1 MNANR
6 TKILSTA
13 ALIAILFIQ
22 IFWMWNTYNINARQ
36 LGKECDEILEEA
48 IALELDKTNRCDSFF
63 ESGDTV
69 ANSNIYNST
78 LSLYDAIYK
87 KSHQDANIDTLTII
101 ADSIIK
107 AKKSPFRIAINK
119 VNMKTGK
126 VMEGKNINSNIF
138 PFLEEVKTNI
148 LPVRLDNSVG
158 FQMTI
163 TNGSI
168 YIFSHNWV
176 LLLISILIS
185 IVIILSIIDQ
195 INYINEQERVRL
207 LREDFS
213 YAMVHDM
220 KSPLTS
226 IIMGTRYL
234 HSGVLEKKPEIKEK
248 YFAIVE
254 DEAQHLL
261 ALINRLLTISKLE
274 HGKLTI
280 RKTEVDLEEM
290 IADVADKYEAK
301 SSKPIHITTDIA
313 CSTALADEEYLKEA
327 ISNMVDNATKYSK
340 DEINIKISTS
350 EDDHHIYIK
359 VYDEGIGI
367 AKSELKTI
375 FNRYERA
382 AEHEKN
388 PQKTRGGFGIGLN
401 YVLQVIQAHGGKIS
415 VKSEKGKYSE
425 FTISLPKYLTIK
437 TLAQMAL

>member
-13 ALIAILFIQ
+13 ALIAILLIQ
-22 IFWMWNTYNINARQ
+22 MFWMWNTYNINARK

-107 AKKSPFRIAINK
+107 AEKSPFRIAINK

-148 LPVRLDNSVG
+148 LPVRLDYSVG

-168 YIFSHNWV
+168 YIIRHNWV

-185 IVIILSIIDQ
+185 IVIILSLIDQ
-195 INYINEQERVRL
+195 INYIDEQERVRL

-226 IIMGTRYL
+226 IIMGTKYL
-234 HSGVLEKKPEIKEK
+234 HSGVLEKKPEMKEK
-248 YFAIVE
+248 YFCIVE

-274 HGKLTI
+274 HGKLHI
-280 RKTEVDLEEM
+280 QKAEVNLETM
-290 IADVADKYEAK
+290 IEDVVDKYKAK
-301 SSKPIHITTDIA
+301 SAKPIHITTRFGTT
-313 CSTALADEEYLKEA
+313 SALADEEYLKEA
-327 ISNMVDNATKYSK
+327 ISNLVDNATKYSK
-340 DEINIKISTS
+340 EEINIQISTL
-350 EDDHHIYIK
+350 ENDKNVYIK
-359 VYDEGIGI
+359 VFDEGIGI
-367 AKSELKTI
+367 AKSELKNI
-375 FNRYERA
+375 FNRFERA
-382 AEHEKN
+382 AEHERDAR
-388 PQKTRGGFGIGLN
+388 KTRGGFGIGLN
-401 YVLQVIQAHGGKIS
+401 YVLQVINAHGGRIS
-415 VKSEKGKYSE
+415 VKSEKDKWSE
-425 FTISLPKYLTIK
+425 FTISLPKY
-437 TLAQMAL
+437 

>member
-13 ALIAILFIQ
+13 ALIAILLIQ
-22 IFWMWNTYNINARQ
+22 MFWMWNTYNINARQ
-36 LGKECDEILEEA
+36 LGKEYDEILKKT

-69 ANSNIYNST
+69 AYSNIYNST

-107 AKKSPFRIAINK
+107 AKKLPFRIAINK

-148 LPVRLDNSVG
+148 LPVRLDYSVG

-168 YIFSHNWV
+168 YIIRHNWV

-185 IVIILSIIDQ
+185 IVIILSLIDQ
-195 INYINEQERVRL
+195 INYIDEQERVRL

-226 IIMGTRYL
+226 IIMGTKYL
-234 HSGVLEKKPEIKEK
+234 HSGVLEKKPEMKEK
-248 YFAIVE
+248 YFCIVE

-274 HGKLTI
+274 HGKLHI
-280 RKTEVDLEEM
+280 QKAEVNLETM
-290 IADVADKYEAK
+290 IEDVVDKYKAK
-301 SSKPIHITTDIA
+301 SAKPIHIITRFGAT
-313 CSTALADEEYLKEA
+313 SALADEEYLKEA
-327 ISNMVDNATKYSK
+327 ISNLVDNATKYSK
-340 DEINIKISTS
+340 EEINIEISTL
-350 EDDHHIYIK
+350 ENDKNVYIK
-359 VYDEGIGI
+359 VFDEGIGI

-375 FNRYERA
+375 FNRFERA
-382 AEHEKN
+382 AEHERDAR
-388 PQKTRGGFGIGLN
+388 KTRGGFGIGLN
-401 YVLQVIQAHGGKIS
+401 YVLQVINAHGGKIS
-415 VKSEKGKYSE
+415 VKSEKDKWSE
-425 FTISLPKYLTIK
+425 FTISLPKY
-437 TLAQMAL
+437 

>member
-13 ALIAILFIQ
+13 ALIAILLIQ
-22 IFWMWNTYNINARQ
+22 MFWMWNTYNINARQ
-36 LGKECDEILEEA
+36 LGKEYDEILKKT

-69 ANSNIYNST
+69 AYSNIYNST

-107 AKKSPFRIAINK
+107 AEKLPFRIDINK

-126 VMEGKNINSNIF
+126 VIEGKNINSNIF

-148 LPVRLDNSVG
+148 LPVRLDYSVG

-168 YIFSHNWV
+168 YIIRHNWV

-185 IVIILSIIDQ
+185 IVIILSLIDQ
-195 INYINEQERVRL
+195 INYIDEQERVRL

-226 IIMGTRYL
+226 IIMGTKYL
-234 HSGVLEKKPEIKEK
+234 HSGVLEKKPEMKEK
-248 YFAIVE
+248 YFCIVE

-274 HGKLTI
+274 HGKLHI
-280 RKTEVDLEEM
+280 QKAEVNLETM
-290 IADVADKYEAK
+290 IEDVVDKYKAK
-301 SSKPIHITTDIA
+301 SAKPIHITTRFGA
-313 CSTALADEEYLKEA
+313 TSALADEEYLKEA
-327 ISNMVDNATKYSK
+327 ISNLVDNATKYSK
-340 DEINIKISTS
+340 EDINIEISTL
-350 EDDHHIYIK
+350 EDDRNVYIK
-359 VYDEGIGI
+359 VFDEGIGI

-375 FNRYERA
+375 FNRFERA
-382 AEHEKN
+382 AEHEKDAR
-388 PQKTRGGFGIGLN
+388 KTRGGFGIGLN
-401 YVLQVIQAHGGKIS
+401 YVLQVINAHGGKIS
-415 VKSEKGKYSE
+415 VKSEKDKWSE
-425 FTISLPKYLTIK
+425 FTISLPKY
-437 TLAQMAL
+437 

>member
-1 MNANR
+1 MKTIR
-6 TKILSTA
+6 TKVLSII
-13 ALIAILFIQ
+13 ALIAVLFMLL
-22 IFWMWNTYNINARQ
+22 FWMLNT
-36 LGKECDEILEEA
+36 
-48 IALELDKTNRCDSFF
+48 F
-63 ESGDTV
+63 EMTV
-69 ANSNIYNST
+69 HQMGYDDIWT
-78 LSLYDAIYK
+78 LSP
-87 KSHQDANIDTLTII
+87 NV
-101 ADSIIK
+101 
-107 AKKSPFRIAINK
+107 RIEA
-119 VNMKTGK
+119 
-126 VMEGKNINSNIF
+126 
-138 PFLEEVKTNI
+138 
-148 LPVRLDNSVG
+148 
-158 FQMTI
+158 
-163 TNGSI
+163 
-168 YIFSHNWV
+168 
-176 LLLISILIS
+176 LLIAFEQSKITLFSSILTTMV
-185 IVIILSIIDQ
+185 IVLSIIDQ
-195 INYINEQERVRL
+195 INYIDEQERVKL

-234 HSGVLEKKPEIKEK
+234 HSGVLEKKPDIKEK

-280 RKTEVDLEEM
+280 HKAEVDLASM
-290 IADVADKYEAK
+290 IADVTDKYEAK
-301 SSKPIHITTDIA
+301 SSKPIHITTHIA
-313 CSTALADEEYLKEA
+313 CSTVLADEEYLKEA

-340 DEINIKISTS
+340 DEINIQISTF
-350 EDDHHIYIK
+350 EDEKHIYIK

-382 AEHEKN
+382 TEHEKN

-425 FTISLPKYLTIK
+425 FTISLPK
-437 TLAQMAL
+437 

>member
-13 ALIAILFIQ
+13 ALIAILLIQ
-22 IFWMWNTYNINARQ
+22 MFWMWNTYNINARQ
-36 LGKECDEILEEA
+36 LGKECDKILEEA

-69 ANSNIYNST
+69 AYSNIYNST

-107 AKKSPFRIAINK
+107 AEKLPFRIDINK

-126 VMEGKNINSNIF
+126 VIEGKNINSNIF

-148 LPVRLDNSVG
+148 LPVRLDYSVG

-168 YIFSHNWV
+168 YIIRHNWV

-185 IVIILSIIDQ
+185 IVIILSLIDQ
-195 INYINEQERVRL
+195 INYIDEQERVRL

-226 IIMGTRYL
+226 IIMGTKYL
-234 HSGVLEKKPEIKEK
+234 HSGVLEKKPEMKEK
-248 YFAIVE
+248 YFCIVE

-274 HGKLTI
+274 HGKLHI
-280 RKTEVDLEEM
+280 QKAEVNLETM
-290 IADVADKYEAK
+290 IDDVADKYKAK
-301 SSKPIHITTDIA
+301 SAKPIHITTHIRTT
-313 CSTALADEEYLKEA
+313 TALADEEYLKEA
-327 ISNMVDNATKYSK
+327 ISNLVDNATKYSK
-340 DEINIKISTS
+340 EEINIQISTL
-350 EDDHHIYIK
+350 ENDKNVYIK
-359 VYDEGIGI
+359 VFDEGIGI

-375 FNRYERA
+375 FNRFERA
-382 AEHEKN
+382 AEHERDAR
-388 PQKTRGGFGIGLN
+388 KTRGGFGIGLN
-401 YVLQVIQAHGGKIS
+401 YVLQVINAHGGKIS
-415 VKSEKGKYSE
+415 VKSEKDKWSE
-425 FTISLPKYLTIK
+425 FTISLPKY
-437 TLAQMAL
+437 

>member
-13 ALIAILFIQ
+13 ALIAILLIQ
-22 IFWMWNTYNINARQ
+22 MFWMWNTYNINARQ
-36 LGKECDEILEEA
+36 LGKEYDEILKKT

-69 ANSNIYNST
+69 AYSNIYNST

-107 AKKSPFRIAINK
+107 AEKLPFRIDINK

-126 VMEGKNINSNIF
+126 VIEGKNINSNIF

-148 LPVRLDNSVG
+148 LPVRLDYSVG

-168 YIFSHNWV
+168 YIIRHNWV

-185 IVIILSIIDQ
+185 IVIILSLIDQ
-195 INYINEQERVRL
+195 INYIDEQERVRL

-226 IIMGTRYL
+226 IIMGTKYL

-248 YFAIVE
+248 YFCIVE

-274 HGKLTI
+274 HGKLHI
-280 RKTEVDLEEM
+280 QKAEVNLETM
-290 IADVADKYEAK
+290 IEDVVDKYKAK
-301 SSKPIHITTDIA
+301 SAKPIHITTRFGA
-313 CSTALADEEYLKEA
+313 TSTLADEEYLKEA
-327 ISNMVDNATKYSK
+327 ISNLVDNATKYSK
-340 DEINIKISTS
+340 EEINIEISTL
-350 EDDHHIYIK
+350 EDDRNVYIK
-359 VYDEGIGI
+359 VFDEGIGI

-375 FNRYERA
+375 FNRFERA
-382 AEHEKN
+382 AEHEKDAR
-388 PQKTRGGFGIGLN
+388 KTRGGFGIGLN
-401 YVLQVIQAHGGKIS
+401 YVLQVINAHGGKIS
-415 VKSEKGKYSE
+415 VKSEKDKWSE
-425 FTISLPKYLTIK
+425 FTISLPK
-437 TLAQMAL
+437 

>member
-13 ALIAILFIQ
+13 ALIAILLIQ
-22 IFWMWNTYNINARQ
+22 MFWMWNTYNINARQ

-69 ANSNIYNST
+69 AYSNIYNST

-107 AKKSPFRIAINK
+107 AEKLPFRIDINK

-126 VMEGKNINSNIF
+126 VIEGKNINSNIF

-148 LPVRLDNSVG
+148 LPVRLDYSVG

-168 YIFSHNWV
+168 YIIRHNWV

-185 IVIILSIIDQ
+185 IVIILSLIDQ
-195 INYINEQERVRL
+195 INYIDEQERVRL

-226 IIMGTRYL
+226 IIMGTKYL

-248 YFAIVE
+248 YFCIVE

-274 HGKLTI
+274 HGKLHI
-280 RKTEVDLEEM
+280 QKAEVNLETM
-290 IADVADKYEAK
+290 IDDVADKYKAK
-301 SSKPIHITTDIA
+301 SAKPIHITTHIRA
-313 CSTALADEEYLKEA
+313 TTALADEEYLKEA
-327 ISNMVDNATKYSK
+327 ISNLVDNATKYSK
-340 DEINIKISTS
+340 EEINIQISTL
-350 EDDHHIYIK
+350 ENDKNIYIK
-359 VYDEGIGI
+359 VFDEGIGI

-375 FNRYERA
+375 FNRFERA
-382 AEHEKN
+382 AEHERDAR
-388 PQKTRGGFGIGLN
+388 KTRGGFGIGLN
-401 YVLQVIQAHGGKIS
+401 YVLQVINAHGGKIS
-415 VKSEKGKYSE
+415 VKSEKDKWSE
-425 FTISLPKYLTIK
+425 FTISLPKY
-437 TLAQMAL
+437 

>member
-13 ALIAILFIQ
+13 ALIAILLIQ
-22 IFWMWNTYNINARQ
+22 MFWMWNTYNINARQ

-126 VMEGKNINSNIF
+126 VIEGKNINSNIF

-148 LPVRLDNSVG
+148 LPVRLDYSVG

-168 YIFSHNWV
+168 YIIRHNWV

-185 IVIILSIIDQ
+185 IVIILSLIDQ
-195 INYINEQERVRL
+195 INYIDEQERVRL

-226 IIMGTRYL
+226 IIMGTKYL
-234 HSGVLEKKPEIKEK
+234 HSGVLEKKPEMKEK
-248 YFAIVE
+248 YFCIVE

-274 HGKLTI
+274 HGKLHI
-280 RKTEVDLEEM
+280 QKAEVNLETM
-290 IADVADKYEAK
+290 IEDVVDKYKAK
-301 SSKPIHITTDIA
+301 SAKPIHITTRFGA
-313 CSTALADEEYLKEA
+313 TTALADEEYLKEA
-327 ISNMVDNATKYSK
+327 ISNLVDNATKYSK
-340 DEINIKISTS
+340 EEINIQISTL
-350 EDDHHIYIK
+350 ENDKNIYIK
-359 VYDEGIGI
+359 VFDEGIGI
-367 AKSELKTI
+367 AKSEQKTI
-375 FNRYERA
+375 FNRFERA
-382 AEHEKN
+382 AEHEKDAR
-388 PQKTRGGFGIGLN
+388 KTRGGFGIGLN
-401 YVLQVIQAHGGKIS
+401 YVLQVINAHGGKIS
-415 VKSEKGKYSE
+415 VKSEKDKWSE
-425 FTISLPKYLTIK
+425 FTISLPKY
-437 TLAQMAL
+437 

>member
-13 ALIAILFIQ
+13 ALIAILLIQ
-22 IFWMWNTYNINARQ
+22 MFWMWNTYNINARQ
-36 LGKECDEILEEA
+36 LGKEYDEILKKT

-69 ANSNIYNST
+69 AYCNIYNST

-107 AKKSPFRIAINK
+107 AEKLPFRIDINK

-126 VMEGKNINSNIF
+126 VIEGKNINSNIF

-148 LPVRLDNSVG
+148 LPVRLDYSVG

-168 YIFSHNWV
+168 YIIRHNWV

-185 IVIILSIIDQ
+185 IVIILSLIDQ
-195 INYINEQERVRL
+195 INYIDEQERVRL

-226 IIMGTRYL
+226 IIMGTKYL
-234 HSGVLEKKPEIKEK
+234 HSGVLEKKPEMKEK
-248 YFAIVE
+248 YFCIVE

-274 HGKLTI
+274 HGKLHI
-280 RKTEVDLEEM
+280 QKTEVNLETM
-290 IADVADKYEAK
+290 IEDVVDKYKAK
-301 SSKPIHITTDIA
+301 SAKPIHITTRFGA
-313 CSTALADEEYLKEA
+313 TSALADEEYLKEA
-327 ISNMVDNATKYSK
+327 ISNLVDNATKYSK
-340 DEINIKISTS
+340 EEINIEISTL
-350 EDDHHIYIK
+350 ENDRNVYIK
-359 VYDEGIGI
+359 VFDEGIGI

-375 FNRYERA
+375 FNRFERA
-382 AEHEKN
+382 AEHEKDAR
-388 PQKTRGGFGIGLN
+388 KTRGGFGIGLN
-401 YVLQVIQAHGGKIS
+401 YVLQVINAHGGRIS
-415 VKSEKGKYSE
+415 VKSEKDKWSE
-425 FTISLPKYLTIK
+425 FTISLPK
-437 TLAQMAL
+437 

>member
-13 ALIAILFIQ
+13 ALIAILLIQ
-22 IFWMWNTYNINARQ
+22 MFWMWNTYNINARQ
-36 LGKECDEILEEA
+36 LGKEYDEILKKT

-126 VMEGKNINSNIF
+126 VMEDKNINSNIF
-138 PFLEEVKTNI
+138 PFLEKVKTNI

-185 IVIILSIIDQ
+185 IVIILSLIDQ
-195 INYINEQERVRL
+195 INYIDEQERVRL

-226 IIMGTRYL
+226 IIMGTKYL

-248 YFAIVE
+248 YFCIVE

-274 HGKLTI
+274 HGKLHI
-280 RKTEVDLEEM
+280 QKAEVNLETM
-290 IADVADKYEAK
+290 IDDVADKYKAK
-301 SSKPIHITTDIA
+301 SAKPIHITTHIRTT
-313 CSTALADEEYLKEA
+313 TALADEEYLKEA
-327 ISNMVDNATKYSK
+327 ISNLVDNATKYSK
-340 DEINIKISTS
+340 EEINIQISTL
-350 EDDHHIYIK
+350 ENDKNVYIK
-359 VYDEGIGI
+359 VFDEGIGI

-375 FNRYERA
+375 FNRFERA
-382 AEHEKN
+382 AEHEKDAR
-388 PQKTRGGFGIGLN
+388 KTRGGFGIGLN
-401 YVLQVIQAHGGKIS
+401 YVLQVINAHGGKIS
-415 VKSEKGKYSE
+415 VKSEKDKWSE
-425 FTISLPKYLTIK
+425 FTISLPKY
-437 TLAQMAL
+437 

>member
-13 ALIAILFIQ
+13 ALIAILLIQ
-22 IFWMWNTYNINARQ
+22 MFWMWNTYNINARQ
-36 LGKECDEILEEA
+36 LGKEYDEILEEA

-148 LPVRLDNSVG
+148 LPVRLDYSVG

-168 YIFSHNWV
+168 YIIRHNWV

-185 IVIILSIIDQ
+185 IVIILSLIDQ
-195 INYINEQERVRL
+195 INYIDEQERVRL

-226 IIMGTRYL
+226 IIMGTKYL
-234 HSGVLEKKPEIKEK
+234 HSGVLEKKPEMKEK
-248 YFAIVE
+248 YFCIVE

-274 HGKLTI
+274 HGKLHI
-280 RKTEVDLEEM
+280 QKAEVNLETM
-290 IADVADKYEAK
+290 IDDVADKYKAK
-301 SSKPIHITTDIA
+301 SAKPIHITTHIRA
-313 CSTALADEEYLKEA
+313 TTALADEEYLKEA
-327 ISNMVDNATKYSK
+327 ISNLVDNATKYSK
-340 DEINIKISTS
+340 EEINIQISTL
-350 EDDHHIYIK
+350 ENDKNVYIK
-359 VYDEGIGI
+359 VFDEGIGI

-375 FNRYERA
+375 FNRFERA
-382 AEHEKN
+382 AEHERDAR
-388 PQKTRGGFGIGLN
+388 KTRGGFGIGLN
-401 YVLQVIQAHGGKIS
+401 YVLQVINAHGGKIS
-415 VKSEKGKYSE
+415 VKSEKDKWSE
-425 FTISLPKYLTIK
+425 FTISLPKY
-437 TLAQMAL
+437 

>member
-13 ALIAILFIQ
+13 ALIAILLIQ
-22 IFWMWNTYNINARQ
+22 MFWMWNTYNINARK

-107 AKKSPFRIAINK
+107 AEKLPFRIDINK

-126 VMEGKNINSNIF
+126 VIEGKNINSNIF

-148 LPVRLDNSVG
+148 LPVRLDYSVG

-168 YIFSHNWV
+168 YIIRHNWV

-185 IVIILSIIDQ
+185 IVIILSLIDQ
-195 INYINEQERVRL
+195 INYIDEQERVRL

-226 IIMGTRYL
+226 IIMGTKYL

-248 YFAIVE
+248 YFCIVE

-274 HGKLTI
+274 HGKLHI
-280 RKTEVDLEEM
+280 QKAEVNLETM
-290 IADVADKYEAK
+290 IEDVVDKYKAK
-301 SSKPIHITTDIA
+301 SAKPIHITTRFGTT
-313 CSTALADEEYLKEA
+313 SALADEEYLKEA
-327 ISNMVDNATKYSK
+327 ISNLVDNATKYSK
-340 DEINIKISTS
+340 EEINIQISTL
-350 EDDHHIYIK
+350 ENDKNVYIN
-359 VYDEGIGI
+359 VFDEGIGI

-375 FNRYERA
+375 FNRFERA
-382 AEHEKN
+382 AEHERDAR
-388 PQKTRGGFGIGLN
+388 KTRGGFGIGLN
-401 YVLQVIQAHGGKIS
+401 YVLQVINAHGGKIS
-415 VKSEKGKYSE
+415 VKSEKDKWSE
-425 FTISLPKYLTIK
+425 FTISLPKY
-437 TLAQMAL
+437 

>member
-13 ALIAILFIQ
+13 ALIAILLIQ
-22 IFWMWNTYNINARQ
+22 MFWMWNTYNINARK

-69 ANSNIYNST
+69 AYSNIYNST

-126 VMEGKNINSNIF
+126 VIEGKNINSNIF

-148 LPVRLDNSVG
+148 LPVRLDYSVG

-168 YIFSHNWV
+168 YIIRHNWV

-185 IVIILSIIDQ
+185 IVIILSLIDQ
-195 INYINEQERVRL
+195 INYIDEQERVRL

-226 IIMGTRYL
+226 IIMGTKYL
-234 HSGVLEKKPEIKEK
+234 HSGVLEKKPEMKEK
-248 YFAIVE
+248 YFCIVE

-274 HGKLTI
+274 HGKLHI
-280 RKTEVDLEEM
+280 QKAEVNLETM
-290 IADVADKYEAK
+290 IEDVVDKYKAK
-301 SSKPIHITTDIA
+301 SAKPIHITTRFGA
-313 CSTALADEEYLKEA
+313 TTALADEEYLKEA
-327 ISNMVDNATKYSK
+327 ISNLVDNATKYSK
-340 DEINIKISTS
+340 EEINIQISTL
-350 EDDHHIYIK
+350 ENDKNIYIK
-359 VYDEGIGI
+359 VFDEGIGI
-367 AKSELKTI
+367 AKSEQKTI
-375 FNRYERA
+375 FNRFERA
-382 AEHEKN
+382 AEHEKDAR
-388 PQKTRGGFGIGLN
+388 KTRGGFGIGLN
-401 YVLQVIQAHGGKIS
+401 YVLQVINAHGGKIS
-415 VKSEKGKYSE
+415 VKSEKDKWSE
-425 FTISLPKYLTIK
+425 FTISLPKY
-437 TLAQMAL
+437 

>member
-1 MNANR
+1 MNVNR

-13 ALIAILFIQ
+13 ALIAILLIQ
-22 IFWMWNTYNINARQ
+22 MFWMWNTYNINARQ
-36 LGKECDEILEEA
+36 LGKEYDEILKKT

-69 ANSNIYNST
+69 AYSNIYNST

-107 AKKSPFRIAINK
+107 AEKLPFRIDINK

-126 VMEGKNINSNIF
+126 VIEGKNINSNIF

-148 LPVRLDNSVG
+148 LPVRLDYSVG

-168 YIFSHNWV
+168 YIIRHNWV

-185 IVIILSIIDQ
+185 IVIILSLIDQ
-195 INYINEQERVRL
+195 INYIDEQERVRL

-226 IIMGTRYL
+226 IIMGTKYL

-248 YFAIVE
+248 YFCIVE

-274 HGKLTI
+274 HGKLHI
-280 RKTEVDLEEM
+280 QKAEVNLETM
-290 IADVADKYEAK
+290 IDDVADKYKAK
-301 SSKPIHITTDIA
+301 SAKPIHITTHIRTT
-313 CSTALADEEYLKEA
+313 TALADEEYLKEA
-327 ISNMVDNATKYSK
+327 ISNLVDNATKYSK
-340 DEINIKISTS
+340 EEINIQISTL
-350 EDDHHIYIK
+350 ENDKNVYIK
-359 VYDEGIGI
+359 VFDEGIGI

-375 FNRYERA
+375 FNRFERA
-382 AEHEKN
+382 AEHERDAR
-388 PQKTRGGFGIGLN
+388 KTRGGFGIGLN
-401 YVLQVIQAHGGKIS
+401 YVLQVINAHGGKIS
-415 VKSEKGKYSE
+415 VKSEKDKWSE
-425 FTISLPKYLTIK
+425 FTISLPKY
-437 TLAQMAL
+437 

>member
-13 ALIAILFIQ
+13 ALIAILLIQ
-22 IFWMWNTYNINARQ
+22 MFWMWNTYNINARQ
-36 LGKECDEILEEA
+36 LGKEYDEILKKT

-107 AKKSPFRIAINK
+107 AEKLPFRIDINK

-126 VMEGKNINSNIF
+126 VIEGKNINSNIF

-148 LPVRLDNSVG
+148 LPVRLDYSVG

-168 YIFSHNWV
+168 YIIRHNWV

-185 IVIILSIIDQ
+185 IVIILSLIDQ
-195 INYINEQERVRL
+195 INYIDEQERVRL

-226 IIMGTRYL
+226 IIMGTKYL
-234 HSGVLEKKPEIKEK
+234 HSGVLEKKPEMKEK
-248 YFAIVE
+248 YFCIVE

-274 HGKLTI
+274 HGKLHI
-280 RKTEVDLEEM
+280 QKAEVNLETM
-290 IADVADKYEAK
+290 IEDVVDKYKAK
-301 SSKPIHITTDIA
+301 SAKPIHITTRFGA
-313 CSTALADEEYLKEA
+313 TSALADEEYLKEA
-327 ISNMVDNATKYSK
+327 ISNLVDNATKYSK
-340 DEINIKISTS
+340 EEINIEISTL
-350 EDDHHIYIK
+350 EDDSNVYIK
-359 VYDEGIGI
+359 VFDEGIGI
-367 AKSELKTI
+367 AKSEQKTI
-375 FNRYERA
+375 FNRFERA
-382 AEHEKN
+382 AEHERDAR
-388 PQKTRGGFGIGLN
+388 KTRGGFGIGLN
-401 YVLQVIQAHGGKIS
+401 YVLQVINAHGGRIS
-415 VKSEKGKYSE
+415 VKSEKDKWSE
-425 FTISLPKYLTIK
+425 FTISLPKY
-437 TLAQMAL
+437 

>member
-1 MNANR
+1 MKINR
-6 TKILSTA
+6 AKILSTT
-13 ALIAILFIQ
+13 ALIAVLVMQ
-22 IFWMWNTYNINARQ
+22 LFWMWNTFEMTVHQMGYASIWGLTPNAR
-36 LGKECDEILEEA
+36 IEA
-48 IALELDKTNRCDSFF
+48 LLSAFMQSRF
-63 ESGDTV
+63 TV
-69 ANSNIYNST
+69 FT
-78 LSLYDAIYK
+78 
-87 KSHQDANIDTLTII
+87 
-101 ADSIIK
+101 
-107 AKKSPFRIAINK
+107 
-119 VNMKTGK
+119 
-126 VMEGKNINSNIF
+126 
-138 PFLEEVKTNI
+138 
-148 LPVRLDNSVG
+148 
-158 FQMTI
+158 
-163 TNGSI
+163 
-168 YIFSHNWV
+168 
-176 LLLISILIS
+176 SILTT

-195 INYINEQERVRL
+195 INYIDEQERIRL

-401 YVLQVIQAHGGKIS
+401 YVLQVIQAHGGKIC

>member
-6 TKILSTA
+6 TKILSTT

-22 IFWMWNTYNINARQ
+22 IFWMWNTYNINARK

-126 VMEGKNINSNIF
+126 VIEGKNINSNIF

-148 LPVRLDNSVG
+148 LPVRLDYSVG

-168 YIFSHNWV
+168 YIIRHNWV

-185 IVIILSIIDQ
+185 IVIILSLIDQ
-195 INYINEQERVRL
+195 INYIDEQERVRL

-226 IIMGTRYL
+226 IIMGTKYL

-248 YFAIVE
+248 YFCIVE

-274 HGKLTI
+274 HGKLHI
-280 RKTEVDLEEM
+280 QKAEVNLETM
-290 IADVADKYEAK
+290 IEDVVDKYKAK
-301 SSKPIHITTDIA
+301 SAKPIHITARFGTT
-313 CSTALADEEYLKEA
+313 SALADEEYLKEA
-327 ISNMVDNATKYSK
+327 ISNLVDNATKYSK
-340 DEINIKISTS
+340 EEINIQISTL
-350 EDDHHIYIK
+350 ENDKNVYIK
-359 VYDEGIGI
+359 VFDEDIGI

-375 FNRYERA
+375 FNRFERA
-382 AEHEKN
+382 AEHERDAR
-388 PQKTRGGFGIGLN
+388 KTRGGFGIGLN
-401 YVLQVIQAHGGKIS
+401 YVRQVINAHGGRIS
-415 VKSEKGKYSE
+415 VKSEKDKWSE
-425 FTISLPKYLTIK
+425 FTISLPKY
-437 TLAQMAL
+437 

>member
-13 ALIAILFIQ
+13 ALIAILLIQ
-22 IFWMWNTYNINARQ
+22 MFWMWNTYNINARQ

-69 ANSNIYNST
+69 AYSNIYNST

-107 AKKSPFRIAINK
+107 AEKLPFRIDINK

-126 VMEGKNINSNIF
+126 VIEGKNINSNIF

-148 LPVRLDNSVG
+148 LPVRLDYSVG

-168 YIFSHNWV
+168 YIIRHNWV

-185 IVIILSIIDQ
+185 IVIILSLIDQ
-195 INYINEQERVRL
+195 INYIDEQERVRL

-226 IIMGTRYL
+226 IIMGTKYL
-234 HSGVLEKKPEIKEK
+234 HSGVLEKKAEMKEK
-248 YFAIVE
+248 YFCIVE

-274 HGKLTI
+274 HGKLHI
-280 RKTEVDLEEM
+280 QKAEVNLETM
-290 IADVADKYEAK
+290 IEDVVDKYKAK
-301 SSKPIHITTDIA
+301 SAKPIHITTRFGA
-313 CSTALADEEYLKEA
+313 TSALADEEYLKEA
-327 ISNMVDNATKYSK
+327 ISNLVDNATKYSK
-340 DEINIKISTS
+340 EEINIEISTL
-350 EDDHHIYIK
+350 EDDRNVYIK
-359 VYDEGIGI
+359 VFDEGIGI

-375 FNRYERA
+375 FNRFERA
-382 AEHEKN
+382 AEHEKDAR
-388 PQKTRGGFGIGLN
+388 KTRGGFGIGLN
-401 YVLQVIQAHGGKIS
+401 YVLQVINAHGGKIS
-415 VKSEKGKYSE
+415 VKSEKDKWSE
-425 FTISLPKYLTIK
+425 FTISLPK
-437 TLAQMAL
+437 

>member
-13 ALIAILFIQ
+13 ALIAILLIQ
-22 IFWMWNTYNINARQ
+22 MFWMWNTYNINARK

-126 VMEGKNINSNIF
+126 VIEGKNINSNIF

-148 LPVRLDNSVG
+148 LPVRLDYSVG

-168 YIFSHNWV
+168 YIIRHNWV

-185 IVIILSIIDQ
+185 IVIILSLIDQ
-195 INYINEQERVRL
+195 INYIDEQERVRL

-226 IIMGTRYL
+226 IIMGTKYL

-248 YFAIVE
+248 YFCIVE

-274 HGKLTI
+274 HGKLHI
-280 RKTEVDLEEM
+280 QKAEVNLETM
-290 IADVADKYEAK
+290 IEDVVDKYKAK
-301 SSKPIHITTDIA
+301 SAKPIHIITRFGAT
-313 CSTALADEEYLKEA
+313 SALADEEYLKEA
-327 ISNMVDNATKYSK
+327 ISNLVDNATKYSK
-340 DEINIKISTS
+340 EEINIEISTL
-350 EDDHHIYIK
+350 EDDRNVYIK
-359 VYDEGIGI
+359 VFDEGIGI

-375 FNRYERA
+375 FNRFERA

-388 PQKTRGGFGIGLN
+388 ARKTRGGFGIGLN
-401 YVLQVIQAHGGKIS
+401 YVLQVINAHGGKIS
-415 VKSEKGKYSE
+415 VKSEKDKWSE
-425 FTISLPKYLTIK
+425 FTISLPK
-437 TLAQMAL
+437 

>member
-13 ALIAILFIQ
+13 ALIAILLIQ
-22 IFWMWNTYNINARQ
+22 MFWMWNTYNINARQ
-36 LGKECDEILEEA
+36 LGKEYDEILKKT

-69 ANSNIYNST
+69 AYSNIYNST

-107 AKKSPFRIAINK
+107 AEKLPFRIDINK

-126 VMEGKNINSNIF
+126 VIEGKNINSNIF

-148 LPVRLDNSVG
+148 LPVRLDYSVG

-168 YIFSHNWV
+168 YIIRHNWV

-185 IVIILSIIDQ
+185 IVIILSLIDQ
-195 INYINEQERVRL
+195 INYIDEQERVRL

-226 IIMGTRYL
+226 IIMGTKYL
-234 HSGVLEKKPEIKEK
+234 HSGVLEKKPEMKEK
-248 YFAIVE
+248 YFCIVE

-274 HGKLTI
+274 HGKLHI
-280 RKTEVDLEEM
+280 QKAEVNLETM
-290 IADVADKYEAK
+290 IDDVADKYKAK
-301 SSKPIHITTDIA
+301 SAKPIHITTHIRTT
-313 CSTALADEEYLKEA
+313 TALADEEYLKEA
-327 ISNMVDNATKYSK
+327 ISNLVDNATKYSK
-340 DEINIKISTS
+340 EEINIQISTL
-350 EDDHHIYIK
+350 ENDKNVYIK
-359 VYDEGIGI
+359 VFDEGIGI

-375 FNRYERA
+375 FNRFERA
-382 AEHEKN
+382 AEHERDAR
-388 PQKTRGGFGIGLN
+388 KTRGGFGIGLN
-401 YVLQVIQAHGGKIS
+401 YVLQVINAHGGRIS
-415 VKSEKGKYSE
+415 VKSEKDKWSE
-425 FTISLPKYLTIK
+425 FTISLPKY
-437 TLAQMAL
+437 

>member
-13 ALIAILFIQ
+13 ALIAILLIQ
-22 IFWMWNTYNINARQ
+22 MFWMWNTYNINARQ
-36 LGKECDEILEEA
+36 LGKEYDEILKKT

-69 ANSNIYNST
+69 AYSNIYNST

-107 AKKSPFRIAINK
+107 AEKLPFRIDINK

-126 VMEGKNINSNIF
+126 VIEGKNINSNIF

-148 LPVRLDNSVG
+148 LPVRLDYSVG

-168 YIFSHNWV
+168 YIIRHNWV

-185 IVIILSIIDQ
+185 IVIILSLIDQ
-195 INYINEQERVRL
+195 INYIDEQERVRL

-226 IIMGTRYL
+226 IIMGTKYL

-248 YFAIVE
+248 YFCIVE

-274 HGKLTI
+274 HGKLHI
-280 RKTEVDLEEM
+280 QKAEVNLETM
-290 IADVADKYEAK
+290 IDDVADKYKAK
-301 SSKPIHITTDIA
+301 SAKPIHITTHIRTT
-313 CSTALADEEYLKEA
+313 TALADEEYLKEA
-327 ISNMVDNATKYSK
+327 ISNLVDNATKYSK
-340 DEINIKISTS
+340 EEINIQISTL
-350 EDDHHIYIK
+350 ENDKNVYIK
-359 VYDEGIGI
+359 VFDEGIGI
-367 AKSELKTI
+367 AKSELKNI
-375 FNRYERA
+375 FNRFERA
-382 AEHEKN
+382 AEHERDAR
-388 PQKTRGGFGIGLN
+388 KTRGGFGIGLN
-401 YVLQVIQAHGGKIS
+401 YVLQVINAHGGKIS
-415 VKSEKGKYSE
+415 VKSEKDKWSE
-425 FTISLPKYLTIK
+425 FTISLPKY
-437 TLAQMAL
+437 

>member
-6 TKILSTA
+6 TKILSTT
-13 ALIAILFIQ
+13 ALIAILLIQ
-22 IFWMWNTYNINARQ
+22 MFWMWNTYNINARQ
-36 LGKECDEILEEA
+36 LGKECNEILEKA

-63 ESGDTV
+63 ESGDTI
-69 ANSNIYNST
+69 ASSNIYNPT

-87 KSHQDANIDTLTII
+87 KSHQDANTDILTNI
-101 ADSIIK
+101 ADSIFK
-107 AKKSPFRIAINK
+107 AEKLPFRAAINK

-148 LPVRLDNSVG
+148 QPVRLDNSVG

-168 YIFSHNWV
+168 YIIQQNWV

-226 IIMGTRYL
+226 IIMGTKYL

-248 YFAIVE
+248 YFTIVE

-274 HGKLTI
+274 HGKLNI
-280 RKTEVDLEEM
+280 QKTVVKLEPM
-290 IADVADKYEAK
+290 IEDVTEKYKAK
-301 SSKPIHITTDIA
+301 STKPIHIATQLKVTTVA
-313 CSTALADEEYLKEA
+313 ADEEYLKEA
-327 ISNMVDNATKYSK
+327 ISNLIDNATKYSK
-340 DEINIKISTS
+340 EKINIRISTL
-350 EDDHHIYIK
+350 EDNHYIYIK

-367 AKSELKTI
+367 SKSEQKSV
-375 FNRYERA
+375 FNRFERA

-388 PQKTRGGFGIGLN
+388 SNKTRKGFGIGLN
-401 YVLQVIQAHGGKIS
+401 YVFQVIHAHGGKIS
-415 VKSEKGKYSE
+415 LKSEKDKWTE
-425 FTISLPKYLTIK
+425 FTIALPKVSNK
-437 TLAQMAL
+437 Q

>member
-13 ALIAILFIQ
+13 ALIAILLIQ
-22 IFWMWNTYNINARQ
+22 MFWMWNTYNINARK

-126 VMEGKNINSNIF
+126 VIEGKNINSNIF

-148 LPVRLDNSVG
+148 LPVRLDYSVG

-168 YIFSHNWV
+168 YIIRHNWV

-185 IVIILSIIDQ
+185 IVIILSLIDQ
-195 INYINEQERVRL
+195 INYIDEQERVRL

-226 IIMGTRYL
+226 IIMGTKYL
-234 HSGVLEKKPEIKEK
+234 HSGVLEKKPEMKEK
-248 YFAIVE
+248 YFCIVE

-274 HGKLTI
+274 HGKLHI
-280 RKTEVDLEEM
+280 QKAEVNLETM
-290 IADVADKYEAK
+290 IDDVADKYKAK
-301 SSKPIHITTDIA
+301 SAKPIHITTHIRA
-313 CSTALADEEYLKEA
+313 TTALADEEYLKEA
-327 ISNMVDNATKYSK
+327 ISNLVDNATKYSK
-340 DEINIKISTS
+340 EEINIQISTL
-350 EDDHHIYIK
+350 ENDKNIYIK
-359 VYDEGIGI
+359 VFDEGIGI
-367 AKSELKTI
+367 AKSEQKTI
-375 FNRYERA
+375 FNRFERA
-382 AEHEKN
+382 AEHEKDAR
-388 PQKTRGGFGIGLN
+388 KTRGGFGIGLN
-401 YVLQVIQAHGGKIS
+401 YVLQVINAHGGKIS
-415 VKSEKGKYSE
+415 VKSEKDKWSE
-425 FTISLPKYLTIK
+425 FTISLPKY
-437 TLAQMAL
+437 

>member
-13 ALIAILFIQ
+13 ALIAILLIQ
-22 IFWMWNTYNINARQ
+22 MFWMWNTYNINARQ
-36 LGKECDEILEEA
+36 LGKEYDEILKKT

-69 ANSNIYNST
+69 AYSNIYNST

-107 AKKSPFRIAINK
+107 AEKLPFRIDINK

-126 VMEGKNINSNIF
+126 VIEGKNINSNIF

-148 LPVRLDNSVG
+148 LPVRLDYSVG

-168 YIFSHNWV
+168 YIIRHNWV

-185 IVIILSIIDQ
+185 IVIILSLIDQ
-195 INYINEQERVRL
+195 INYIDEQERVRL

-226 IIMGTRYL
+226 IIL
-234 HSGVLEKKPEIKEK
+234 SL
-248 YFAIVE
+248 
-254 DEAQHLL
+254 
-261 ALINRLLTISKLE
+261 
-274 HGKLTI
+274 
-280 RKTEVDLEEM
+280 
-290 IADVADKYEAK
+290 
-301 SSKPIHITTDIA
+301 IHI
-313 CSTALADEEYLKEA
+313 
-327 ISNMVDNATKYSK
+327 
-340 DEINIKISTS
+340 
-350 EDDHHIYIK
+350 
-359 VYDEGIGI
+359 
-367 AKSELKTI
+367 
-375 FNRYERA
+375 
-382 AEHEKN
+382 
-388 PQKTRGGFGIGLN
+388 
-401 YVLQVIQAHGGKIS
+401 
-415 VKSEKGKYSE
+415 
-425 FTISLPKYLTIK
+425 
-437 TLAQMAL
+437 

>member
-13 ALIAILFIQ
+13 ALIAILLIQ
-22 IFWMWNTYNINARQ
+22 MFWMWNTYNINARQ
-36 LGKECDEILEEA
+36 LGKEYDEILKKT

-69 ANSNIYNST
+69 AYSNIYNST

-107 AKKSPFRIAINK
+107 AEKLPFRIDINK

-126 VMEGKNINSNIF
+126 VIEGKNINSNIF

-148 LPVRLDNSVG
+148 LPVRLDYSVG

-168 YIFSHNWV
+168 YIIRHNWV

-185 IVIILSIIDQ
+185 IVIILSLIDQ
-195 INYINEQERVRL
+195 INYIDEQERVRL

-226 IIMGTRYL
+226 IIMGTKYL
-234 HSGVLEKKPEIKEK
+234 HSGVLEKKPEMKEK
-248 YFAIVE
+248 YFCIVE

-274 HGKLTI
+274 HGKLHI
-280 RKTEVDLEEM
+280 QKTEVNLETM
-290 IADVADKYEAK
+290 IEDVVDKYKAK
-301 SSKPIHITTDIA
+301 SAKPIHITTRFGA
-313 CSTALADEEYLKEA
+313 TSALADEEYLKEA
-327 ISNMVDNATKYSK
+327 ISNLVDNATKYSK
-340 DEINIKISTS
+340 EEINIEISTL
-350 EDDHHIYIK
+350 EDDRNVYIK
-359 VYDEGIGI
+359 VFDEGIGI

-375 FNRYERA
+375 FNRFERA
-382 AEHEKN
+382 AEHEKDAR
-388 PQKTRGGFGIGLN
+388 KTRGGFGIGLN
-401 YVLQVIQAHGGKIS
+401 YVLQVINAHSGKIS
-415 VKSEKGKYSE
+415 VKSEKDKWSE
-425 FTISLPKYLTIK
+425 FTISLPK
-437 TLAQMAL
+437 

>member
-13 ALIAILFIQ
+13 ALIAILLIQ
-22 IFWMWNTYNINARQ
+22 MFWMWNTYNINARQ
-36 LGKECDEILEEA
+36 LGKEYDEILKKT

-107 AKKSPFRIAINK
+107 AEKLPFRIDINK

-126 VMEGKNINSNIF
+126 VIEGKNINSNIF

-148 LPVRLDNSVG
+148 LPVRLDYSVG

-168 YIFSHNWV
+168 YIIRHNWV

-185 IVIILSIIDQ
+185 IVIILSLIDQ
-195 INYINEQERVRL
+195 INYIDEQERVRL

-226 IIMGTRYL
+226 IIMGTKYL
-234 HSGVLEKKPEIKEK
+234 HSGVLEKKPEMKEK
-248 YFAIVE
+248 YFCIVE

-274 HGKLTI
+274 HGKLHI
-280 RKTEVDLEEM
+280 QKAEVNLETM
-290 IADVADKYEAK
+290 IEDVVDKYKAK
-301 SSKPIHITTDIA
+301 SAKPIHITTRFGTT
-313 CSTALADEEYLKEA
+313 TALADEEYLKEA
-327 ISNMVDNATKYSK
+327 ISNLVDNATKYSK
-340 DEINIKISTS
+340 EEINIQISTL
-350 EDDHHIYIK
+350 ENDKNVYIN
-359 VYDEGIGI
+359 VFDEGIGI
-367 AKSELKTI
+367 AKSELKNI
-375 FNRYERA
+375 FNRFERA
-382 AEHEKN
+382 AEHERDAR
-388 PQKTRGGFGIGLN
+388 KTRGGFGIGLN
-401 YVLQVIQAHGGKIS
+401 YVLQVINAHGGRIS
-415 VKSEKGKYSE
+415 VKSEKDKWSE
-425 FTISLPKYLTIK
+425 FTISLPKY
-437 TLAQMAL
+437 

>member
-13 ALIAILFIQ
+13 ALIAILLIQ
-22 IFWMWNTYNINARQ
+22 MFWMWNTYNINARQ
-36 LGKECDEILEEA
+36 LGKEYDEILKKT

-69 ANSNIYNST
+69 AYSNIYNST

-107 AKKSPFRIAINK
+107 AEKLTFRIAINK

-126 VMEGKNINSNIF
+126 VIEGKNINSNIF

-148 LPVRLDNSVG
+148 LPVRLDYSVG

-168 YIFSHNWV
+168 YIIRHNWV

-185 IVIILSIIDQ
+185 IVIILSLIDQ
-195 INYINEQERVRL
+195 INYIDEQERVRL

-226 IIMGTRYL
+226 IIMGTKYL

-248 YFAIVE
+248 YFCIVE

-274 HGKLTI
+274 HGKLHI
-280 RKTEVDLEEM
+280 QKAEVNLETM
-290 IADVADKYEAK
+290 IEDVVDKYKAK
-301 SSKPIHITTDIA
+301 SAKPIHITTRFGA
-313 CSTALADEEYLKEA
+313 TSALADEEYLKEA
-327 ISNMVDNATKYSK
+327 ISNLVDNATKYSK
-340 DEINIKISTS
+340 EEINIQISTL
-350 EDDHHIYIK
+350 ENDKNVDIK
-359 VYDEGIGI
+359 VFDEGIGI

-375 FNRYERA
+375 FNRFERA
-382 AEHEKN
+382 AEHERDAR
-388 PQKTRGGFGIGLN
+388 KTRGGFGIGLN
-401 YVLQVIQAHGGKIS
+401 YVLQVINAHGGRIS
-415 VKSEKGKYSE
+415 VKSEKDKWSE
-425 FTISLPKYLTIK
+425 FTISLPKY
-437 TLAQMAL
+437 

>member
-13 ALIAILFIQ
+13 ALIAILLIQ
-22 IFWMWNTYNINARQ
+22 MFWMWNTYNINARQ
-36 LGKECDEILEEA
+36 LGKEYDEILKKT
-48 IALELDKTNRCDSFF
+48 IALELDKTNWCDSFF

-69 ANSNIYNST
+69 AYSNIYNST

-107 AKKSPFRIAINK
+107 AEKLPFRIDINK

-126 VMEGKNINSNIF
+126 VIEGKNINSNIF

-148 LPVRLDNSVG
+148 LPVRLDYSVG

-168 YIFSHNWV
+168 YIIRHNWV

-185 IVIILSIIDQ
+185 IVIILSLIDQ
-195 INYINEQERVRL
+195 INYIDEQERVRL

-226 IIMGTRYL
+226 IIMGTKYL
-234 HSGVLEKKPEIKEK
+234 HSGVLEKKPEMKEK
-248 YFAIVE
+248 YFCIVE

-274 HGKLTI
+274 HDKLHI
-280 RKTEVDLEEM
+280 QKAEVNLETM
-290 IADVADKYEAK
+290 IEDVVDKYKAK
-301 SSKPIHITTDIA
+301 SAKPIHIITRFGAT
-313 CSTALADEEYLKEA
+313 SALADEEYLKEA
-327 ISNMVDNATKYSK
+327 ISNLVDNATKYSK
-340 DEINIKISTS
+340 EEINIEISTL
-350 EDDHHIYIK
+350 EDDRNVYIK
-359 VYDEGIGI
+359 VFDEGIGI

-375 FNRYERA
+375 FNRFERA
-382 AEHEKN
+382 AEHEKDAR
-388 PQKTRGGFGIGLN
+388 KTRGGFGIGLN
-401 YVLQVIQAHGGKIS
+401 YVLQVINAHGGKIS
-415 VKSEKGKYSE
+415 VKSEKDKWSE
-425 FTISLPKYLTIK
+425 FTISLPK
-437 TLAQMAL
+437 

>member
-69 ANSNIYNST
+69 AYSNIYNST

-107 AKKSPFRIAINK
+107 AEKLPFRIDINK

-126 VMEGKNINSNIF
+126 VIEGKNINSNIF

-148 LPVRLDNSVG
+148 LPVRLDYSVG

-168 YIFSHNWV
+168 YIIRHNWV

-185 IVIILSIIDQ
+185 IVIILSLIDQ
-195 INYINEQERVRL
+195 INYIDEQERVRL

-226 IIMGTRYL
+226 IIMGTKYL
-234 HSGVLEKKPEIKEK
+234 HSGVLEKKPEMKEK
-248 YFAIVE
+248 YFCIVE

-274 HGKLTI
+274 HGKLHI
-280 RKTEVDLEEM
+280 QKAEVNLETM
-290 IADVADKYEAK
+290 IDDVADKYKAK
-301 SSKPIHITTDIA
+301 SAKPIHITTHIRA
-313 CSTALADEEYLKEA
+313 TTALADEEYLKEA
-327 ISNMVDNATKYSK
+327 ISNLVDNATKYSK
-340 DEINIKISTS
+340 EEINIQISTL
-350 EDDHHIYIK
+350 ENDKNIYIK
-359 VYDEGIGI
+359 VFDEGIGI

-375 FNRYERA
+375 FNRFERA
-382 AEHEKN
+382 AEHERDAR
-388 PQKTRGGFGIGLN
+388 KTRGGFGIGLN
-401 YVLQVIQAHGGKIS
+401 YVLQVINAHGGKIS
-415 VKSEKGKYSE
+415 VKSEKDKWSE
-425 FTISLPKYLTIK
+425 FTISLPKY
-437 TLAQMAL
+437 

>member
-6 TKILSTA
+6 TKILSTT
-13 ALIAILFIQ
+13 ALIAILLIQ
-22 IFWMWNTYNINARQ
+22 MFWMWNTYNINARQ
-36 LGKECDEILEEA
+36 LGKECNEILEKA

-69 ANSNIYNST
+69 AYSNIYNST

-107 AKKSPFRIAINK
+107 AEKLPFRIDINK

-126 VMEGKNINSNIF
+126 VIEGKNINSNIF
-138 PFLEEVKTNI
+138 PFLEEVTTNI
-148 LPVRLDNSVG
+148 LPVRLDYSVG

-163 TNGSI
+163 TNGNI
-168 YIFSHNWV
+168 YIIRHNWV

-185 IVIILSIIDQ
+185 IVIILSLIDQ
-195 INYINEQERVRL
+195 INYIDEQERVRL

-226 IIMGTRYL
+226 IIMGTKYL
-234 HSGVLEKKPEIKEK
+234 HSGVLEKKPEMKEK
-248 YFAIVE
+248 YFCIVE

-274 HGKLTI
+274 HGKLHI
-280 RKTEVDLEEM
+280 QKAEVNLETM
-290 IADVADKYEAK
+290 IEDVVDKYKAK
-301 SSKPIHITTDIA
+301 SAKPIHITTHIGA
-313 CSTALADEEYLKEA
+313 TTALADEEYLKEA
-327 ISNMVDNATKYSK
+327 ISNLVDNATKYSK
-340 DEINIKISTS
+340 EEINIQISTL
-350 EDDHHIYIK
+350 ENDKNVYIK
-359 VYDEGIGI
+359 VFDEGIGI

-375 FNRYERA
+375 FNRFERA
-382 AEHEKN
+382 AEHERDAR
-388 PQKTRGGFGIGLN
+388 KTRGGFGIGLN
-401 YVLQVIQAHGGKIS
+401 YVLQVINAHGGRIS
-415 VKSEKGKYSE
+415 VKSEKDKWSE
-425 FTISLPKYLTIK
+425 FTISLPKY
-437 TLAQMAL
+437 

>member
-13 ALIAILFIQ
+13 ALIAILLIQ
-22 IFWMWNTYNINARQ
+22 MFWMWNTYNINARK

-126 VMEGKNINSNIF
+126 VIEGKNINSNIF

-148 LPVRLDNSVG
+148 LPVRLDYSVG

-168 YIFSHNWV
+168 YIIRHNWV

-185 IVIILSIIDQ
+185 IVIILSLIDQ
-195 INYINEQERVRL
+195 INYIDEQERVRL

-226 IIMGTRYL
+226 IIMGTKYL
-234 HSGVLEKKPEIKEK
+234 HSGVLEKKPEMKEK
-248 YFAIVE
+248 YFCIVE

-274 HGKLTI
+274 HGKLHI
-280 RKTEVDLEEM
+280 QKAEVNLETM
-290 IADVADKYEAK
+290 IEDVVDKYKAK
-301 SSKPIHITTDIA
+301 SAKPIHITTRFGA
-313 CSTALADEEYLKEA
+313 TSALADEEYLKEA
-327 ISNMVDNATKYSK
+327 ISNLVDNATKYSK
-340 DEINIKISTS
+340 EEINIEISTL
-350 EDDHHIYIK
+350 EDDRNVYIK
-359 VYDEGIGI
+359 VFDEGIGI

-375 FNRYERA
+375 FNRFERA
-382 AEHEKN
+382 AEHEKDAR
-388 PQKTRGGFGIGLN
+388 KTRGGFGIGLN
-401 YVLQVIQAHGGKIS
+401 YVLQVINAHGGKIS
-415 VKSEKGKYSE
+415 VKSEKDKWSE
-425 FTISLPKYLTIK
+425 FTISLPK
-437 TLAQMAL
+437 

>member
-13 ALIAILFIQ
+13 ALIAILLIQ
-22 IFWMWNTYNINARQ
+22 MFWMWNTYNINARQ
-36 LGKECDEILEEA
+36 LGKEYDEILKKT

-69 ANSNIYNST
+69 AYSNIYNST

-107 AKKSPFRIAINK
+107 AEKLPFRIDINK

-126 VMEGKNINSNIF
+126 VIEGKNINSNIF

-148 LPVRLDNSVG
+148 LPVRLDYSVG

-168 YIFSHNWV
+168 YIIRHNWV

-185 IVIILSIIDQ
+185 IVIILSLIDQ
-195 INYINEQERVRL
+195 INYIDEQERVRL

-226 IIMGTRYL
+226 IIMGTKYL
-234 HSGVLEKKPEIKEK
+234 HSGVLEKKPEMKEK
-248 YFAIVE
+248 YFCIVE

-274 HGKLTI
+274 HGKLHI
-280 RKTEVDLEEM
+280 QKAEVNLETM
-290 IADVADKYEAK
+290 IDDVADKYKAK
-301 SSKPIHITTDIA
+301 SAKPIHITTHIRA
-313 CSTALADEEYLKEA
+313 TTALADEEYLKEA
-327 ISNMVDNATKYSK
+327 ISNLVDNATKYSK
-340 DEINIKISTS
+340 EEINIQISTL
-350 EDDHHIYIK
+350 ENDKNVYIN
-359 VYDEGIGI
+359 VFDEGIGI
-367 AKSELKTI
+367 AKSELKNI
-375 FNRYERA
+375 FNRFERA
-382 AEHEKN
+382 AEHERDAR
-388 PQKTRGGFGIGLN
+388 KTRGGFGIGLN
-401 YVLQVIQAHGGKIS
+401 YVLQVINAHGGRIS
-415 VKSEKGKYSE
+415 VKSEKDKWSE
-425 FTISLPKYLTIK
+425 FTISLPKY
-437 TLAQMAL
+437 